1 MPNRIPA
8 IFLNDGHTLP
18 QFGLGTWQIPDEDV
32 AAVLQSAFAM
42 GYRAIDTAAA
52 YENERGVGEGIRRSD
67 LPRQSLAITTK
78 LANDCHGYDT
88 ALRAFDAS
96 LARLG
101 LDYVDLYLIHWPLP
115 MHDLYVETW
124 KALIEIKNQGR
135 ARSIGVS
142 NFNVEHIERLLDE
155 TGTVPAVNQ
164 IELHPRFQQKAL
176 RNFHADHGIATES
189 WSPLGRATFLQDPVL
204 GSLVRKHGKS
214 PAQIILRWHLD
225 NGLIVIPKSV
235 NAGRLRENIDVL
247 DFKLDGDDMSK
258 IAGMDRADGR
268 TGPDPL
274 TFGELLRRCG
284 N

>member
-214 PAQIILRWHLD
+214 PAQIVLRWHLD

-247 DFKLDGDDMSK
+247 DFNLDDDDVSK

-274 TFGELLRRCG
+274 TFGEH
-284 N
+284 

>member
-8 IFLNDGHTLP
+8 ISLNDRHTLP
-18 QFGLGTWQIPDEDV
+18 RLGLGTWQIPDEDV
-32 AAVLQSAFAM
+32 AAVLQNAFAM

-67 LPRQSLAITTK
+67 LPRQSLAVTTK
-78 LANDCHGYDT
+78 LANDCHGYGT

-124 KALIEIKNQGR
+124 KALIEIKNEGR

-142 NFNVEHIERLLDE
+142 NFNVEHIERLIDE
-155 TGTVPAVNQ
+155 TGTAPAVNQ

-176 RNFHADHGIATES
+176 RKFHADHGIATES

-204 GSLVRKHGKS
+204 GSLARKHGKS

-235 NAGRLRENIDVL
+235 NTGRLRENIDVL

-274 TFGELLRRCG
+274 TFGS
-284 N
+284 

>member
-32 AAVLQSAFAM
+32 AAVLQNAFAM

-96 LARLG
+96 QARLG

-189 WSPLGRATFLQDPVL
+189 WSPLGRATFLQDPVI
-204 GSLVRKHGKS
+204 GSLARKYGKS

-235 NAGRLRENIDVL
+235 NAGRLRENIDVM
-247 DFKLDGDDMSK
+247 DFKLDDDDMSK

-274 TFGELLRRCG
+274 TFDEL
-284 N
+284 